1 VEVSAFDHW
10 LSGIA
15 ERYPGLLTRLG
26 NLEARWLDPATRVR
40 PPDRPVYVT
49 GLARSGTTI
58 LLEKL
63 AGLPGIASHQ
73 YRDFP
78 FVLAPLAWNWF
89 LDRASNAPATPTER
103 AHKDRILVTPRS
115 PEAMEEVVWMA
126 FFPAIHDSTVS
137 NVLDATTSNP
147 AFERFYTDHI
157 RKILE
162 LRGGTRYVA
171 KGNYN
176 LSRLGYL
183 QNLFPDCRILIP
195 IREPV
200 GHVASLIK
208 QHRLFCKV
216 GREDPRTLASLQRSG
231 HFEFGLDLRPINF
244 GDRAAVQR
252 VEQLW
257 AGDEQVR
264 GWAAY
269 WALAYGHV
277 AAQLATDS
285 DLAARTLIIRYRDL
299 CTSPAATLEAA
310 YSHAGL
316 TADAGLIAQ
325 QAADI
330 SAPAYYDPGFSPAE
344 LAAIE
349 DETHEVAARF
359 KL

>member
-1 VEVSAFDHW
+1 
-10 LSGIA
+10 
-15 ERYPGLLTRLG
+15 
-26 NLEARWLDPATRVR
+26 
-40 PPDRPVYVT
+40 
-49 GLARSGTTI
+49 
-58 LLEKL
+58 
-63 AGLPGIASHQ
+63 
-73 YRDFP
+73 
-78 FVLAPLAWNWF
+78 
-89 LDRASNAPATPTER
+89 
-103 AHKDRILVTPRS
+103 
-115 PEAMEEVVWMA
+115 MEEVVWMA

>member
-1 VEVSAFDHW
+1 VEVSALDHW
-10 LSGIA
+10 LSGLA

-26 NLEARWLDPATRVR
+26 DLESRWLDPATRER
-40 PPDRPVYVT
+40 PLDRPVYVT

-63 AGLPGIASHQ
+63 AGLPGVASHQ

-89 LDRASNAPATPTER
+89 LDRAARAPATPTER

-115 PEAMEEVVWMA
+115 PEAMEELVWMA
-126 FFPAIHDSTVS
+126 FFPAIHDPEVS
-137 NVLDATTSNP
+137 NVLDATTANP

-162 LRGGTRYVA
+162 LRGGSRYVS

-183 QNLFPDCRILIP
+183 QKMFPDCRILIP

-244 GDRAAVQR
+244 GDRAAVGR

-257 AGDEQVR
+257 SGGDEVR

-269 WALAYGHV
+269 WALAYAHV
-277 AAQLATDS
+277 AERLEADP
-285 DLAARTLIIRYRDL
+285 DLGARTLIVRYREL
-299 CTSPAATLEAA
+299 CMNPAATLEAVYA
-310 YSHAGL
+310 HAGL
-316 TADAGLIAQ
+316 LVDAALVAR
-325 QAADI
+325 QAADL
-330 SAPAYYDPGFSPAE
+330 SAPGYYDPGFSPAE

-349 DETHEVAARF
+349 DETREVAARF
-359 KL
+359 GL